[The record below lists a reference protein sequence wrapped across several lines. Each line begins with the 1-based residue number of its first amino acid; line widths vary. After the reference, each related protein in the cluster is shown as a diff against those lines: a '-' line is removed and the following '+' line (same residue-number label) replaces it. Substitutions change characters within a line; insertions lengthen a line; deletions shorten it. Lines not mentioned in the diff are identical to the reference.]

1 MGNFNEVL
9 QSKMHRALDKHIMSG
24 QQYKITADFQ
34 YTLNITKQKLEEYSA
49 ALESKQLALDKGIQR
64 FGEEPPKCC

>member
-24 QQYKITADFQ
+24 QQYKITDDF
-34 YTLNITKQKLEEYSA
+34 
-49 ALESKQLALDKGIQR
+49 
-64 FGEEPPKCC
+64 